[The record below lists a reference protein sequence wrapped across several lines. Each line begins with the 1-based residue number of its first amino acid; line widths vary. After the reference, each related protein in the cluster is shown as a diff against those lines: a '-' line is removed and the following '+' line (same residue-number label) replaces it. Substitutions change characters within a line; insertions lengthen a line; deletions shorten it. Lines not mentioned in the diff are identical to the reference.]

1 MDLPQT
7 APGVPTPGID
17 PTVIELQEMASV
29 ADIFSW
35 LGTDDDAKN
44 ALFVALGTKTLKVR
58 DIVYIKA
65 KDWDDAIHGITVITE
80 GKDPRE
86 LNPIESGHMSQLRR
100 IARLRVGLP
109 AVEVIPVKLG
119 IGGGG
124 VVAES
129 GLSLDQGG
137 DGMATPLASPRT
149 LSTEPRLK
157 LSVILDSSLDSDLV
171 RLPHIKIRGLFNKY
185 AERRGA
191 EPAEDVEPTTEQISA
206 VSQVVDA
213 DMVPYADFSLWGPHG
228 RRLVGKLSYL
238 AWTFQPDG
246 TWHRRELPGPPTFEH
261 WWSSFRVLRTAY
273 LLLDVAAPEILDNY
287 GEMLRGFHALYGP
300 SAWFIIYTA
309 DIRMRSEQFER
320 IRRYAERDHDNALAA
335 SSPSS
340 FDVAKPWHSVF
351 RSAISDKIWW
361 DENLHRPAMLYL
373 T

>member
-124 VVAES
+124 VVA
-129 GLSLDQGG
+129 LR
-137 DGMATPLASPRT
+137 A
-149 LSTEPRLK
+149 
-157 LSVILDSSLDSDLV
+157 
-171 RLPHIKIRGLFNKY
+171 
-185 AERRGA
+185 
-191 EPAEDVEPTTEQISA
+191 
-206 VSQVVDA
+206 
-213 DMVPYADFSLWGPHG
+213 FS
-228 RRLVGKLSYL
+228 
-238 AWTFQPDG
+238 
-246 TWHRRELPGPPTFEH
+246 
-261 WWSSFRVLRTAY
+261 
-273 LLLDVAAPEILDNY
+273 
-287 GEMLRGFHALYGP
+287 
-300 SAWFIIYTA
+300 
-309 DIRMRSEQFER
+309 
-320 IRRYAERDHDNALAA
+320 
-335 SSPSS
+335 
-340 FDVAKPWHSVF
+340 
-351 RSAISDKIWW
+351 
-361 DENLHRPAMLYL
+361 
-373 T
+373 